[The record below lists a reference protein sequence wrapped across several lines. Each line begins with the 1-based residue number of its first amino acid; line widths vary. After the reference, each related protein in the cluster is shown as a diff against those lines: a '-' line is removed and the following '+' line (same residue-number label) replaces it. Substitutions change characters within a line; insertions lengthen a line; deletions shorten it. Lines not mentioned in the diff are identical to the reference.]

1 MHRYNGD
8 SSYGAKQPPGDQ
20 LSNGSRMYRSSSK
33 YHDDLDGSAPSL
45 IDDAVLKSMDSEN
58 SDNYNIIV
66 KYYQDGGSQQQS
78 QKDCD
83 DNLQLMNSADFN
95 HHFDDCD
102 EEEDEDENRSHD
114 FDDEDDEEDGDYA
127 DDDT

>member
-1 MHRYNGD
+1 
-8 SSYGAKQPPGDQ
+8 
-20 LSNGSRMYRSSSK
+20 MYRGK
-33 YHDDLDGSAPSL
+33 YHDDLEGAAPSL
-45 IDDAVLKSMDSEN
+45 IDDSVLKSMDSEN

-66 KYYQDGGSQQQS
+66 KYYQDGTHQPGP
-78 QKDCD
+78 KDACD

-102 EEEDEDENRSHD
+102 EDDDEEENRSHD
-114 FDDEDDEEDGDYA
+114 FEDEDDEEDGDYA

>member
-66 KYYQDGGSQQQS
+66 KYYQDGAQQQP
-78 QKDCD
+78 KDCD